1 MRIVIRGMRM
11 VTDTQV
17 SALDL
22 GLDTTD
28 IRGMDIAA
36 VMDIVAVMG
45 MDTVAATMAD
55 IVADMRVVIEAVM
68 PGTRVAD
75 L

>member
-1 MRIVIRGMRM
+1 M

-28 IRGMDIAA
+28 IRGMDIAV
-36 VMDIVAVMG
+36 VMDIVAGMG
-45 MDTVAATMAD
+45 LGTVAATMAD